1 MGGVNNEY
9 KKIKIMIRFLFNARV
24 EDPIALERERILIQF
39 GKITNTP
46 FCLIEEELKELL
58 NLHFL
63 EKNDVNISR
72 AEPRLIH

>member
-1 MGGVNNEY
+1 
-9 KKIKIMIRFLFNARV
+9 MIRFLFNARV

-58 NLHFL
+58 NLHFWR
-63 EKNDVNISR
+63 KMM
-72 AEPRLIH
+72 